1 MRVGSG
7 WGLVGREFSK
17 FVAARGWGL
26 VLEVVSEF
34 VAGKGW
40 EVVAACAAAAE

>member
-1 MRVGSG
+1 
-7 WGLVGREFSK
+7 VGRVFSN